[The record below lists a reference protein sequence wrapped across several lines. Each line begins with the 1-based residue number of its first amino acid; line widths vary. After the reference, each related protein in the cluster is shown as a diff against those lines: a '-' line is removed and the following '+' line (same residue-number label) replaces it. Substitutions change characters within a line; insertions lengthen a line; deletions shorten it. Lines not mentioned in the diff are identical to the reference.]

1 METLPVLIPLFFL
14 TSFIYATAGF
24 GGGST
29 YLALLFLL
37 GIPYIE
43 APQVALICNLV
54 VVTGGCFYFIR
65 SGHFSLPKA
74 LPFILAS
81 IPMAYLGGT
90 IPIGKSTFILLLS
103 LSLMVAGCRLLLGRV
118 SFEKAG
124 SWSRK
129 KQWWGGLALGSLI
142 GGFSGLVGIG
152 GGIFLSP
159 LLLLLGWGKPKE
171 VAGMASFFITVNSL
185 AGLAGQWSK
194 SGLQLDP
201 VWLLPLGMAVFF
213 GGQIGSRW
221 AVGRLPA
228 SAMVRVTALLVLGV
242 SFRMMAGLL

>member
-1 METLPVLIPLFFL
+1 MEMLPLLIPLFFL

-37 GIPYIE
+37 GVSYTA
-43 APQVALICNLV
+43 APQLALICNLV

-65 SGHFSLPKA
+65 SGHFSLSRA
-74 LPFILAS
+74 LPFVLAS
-81 IPMAYLGGT
+81 IPMAYLGGS

-103 LSLMVAGCRLLLGRV
+103 LSLMAAGGRLLWGRI
-118 SFEKAG
+118 SSETAKR
-124 SWSRK
+124 WSRK
-129 KQWWGGLALGSLI
+129 KQWWGGLLLGSLI

-159 LLLLLGWGKPKE
+159 LLLLLRWGKPKE
-171 VAGMASFFITVNSL
+171 VAGMASFFIAVNSL
-185 AGLAGQWSK
+185 AGLAGQWNK
-194 SGLQLDP
+194 SGFHLNS
-201 VWLLPLGMAVFF
+201 VWILPLGLAVLY
-213 GGQIGSRW
+213 GGQMGSRW
-221 AVGRLPA
+221 AVGGLRA
-228 SAMVRVTALLVLGV
+228 SAMVRVTALLVLAV